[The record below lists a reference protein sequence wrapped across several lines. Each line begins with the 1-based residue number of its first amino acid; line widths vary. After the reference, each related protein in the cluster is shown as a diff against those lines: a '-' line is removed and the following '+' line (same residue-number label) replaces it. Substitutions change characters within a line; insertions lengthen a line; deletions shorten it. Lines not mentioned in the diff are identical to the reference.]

1 MDVIGYIGVAAIFGL
16 SAIGSGIGAGIAGQ
30 AAIGAWKRNYI
41 LNKPAS
47 FLLVIFAGAPLT
59 QTIYGFIVMTTM
71 KNALVAGGVNSLF
84 YLAIGILSGAAIG
97 YSAVVQGQ
105 CSAASCDAFG
115 ETNKGFAQD
124 LIVVGLCETVA
135 IFVMAFTLAIV
146 G

>member
-1 MDVIGYIGVAAIFGL
+1 MDTIAFIGIAAVFGL
-16 SAIGSGIGAGIAGQ
+16 AAIGSGIGAGIAGQ

-41 LNKPAS
+41 ENKPAS
-47 FLLVIFAGAPLT
+47 FLLVVFAGAPLT
-59 QTIYGFIVMTTM
+59 QTIYGFIVMTAM
-71 KNALVAGGVNSLF
+71 MSSPREAMFKLALGL
-84 YLAIGILSGAAIG
+84 LSGAAIG

-115 ETNKGFAQD
+115 ETEKGFAQD

-135 IFVMAFTLAIV
+135 IFVLAFSLAIL